1 MTERQKAKQNTSILE
16 KVIRK
21 RNLGKSASIHTYRYV
36 ISMSLKLQN

>member
-21 RNLGKSASIHTYRYV
+21 RNLGKRARIHTYI
-36 ISMSLKLQN
+36 ISMSVKLQN

>member
-21 RNLGKSASIHTYRYV
+21 RNLGKSASIHTDV

>member
-21 RNLGKSASIHTYRYV
+21 RKGKSASIHTYV

>member
-21 RNLGKSASIHTYRYV
+21 RNLGKSASIHTYV